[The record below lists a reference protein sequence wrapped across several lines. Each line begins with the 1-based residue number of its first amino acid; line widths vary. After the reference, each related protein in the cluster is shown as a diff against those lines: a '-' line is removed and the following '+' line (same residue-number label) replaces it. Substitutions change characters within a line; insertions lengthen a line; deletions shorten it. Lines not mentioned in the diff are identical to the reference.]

1 MTLSIASKEELPI
14 VRDLAYKIWPDTYGP
29 THTQAELDYM
39 LTKFYAVKSLEGQ
52 LDKGHVFV
60 LAKENGV
67 HLGFVSYEI
76 NSENTTK
83 TKIHKL
89 YVLPETQGKG
99 IGKMLVDYVKKEAL
113 SNRNSALFL
122 NVNKL
127 NKAQY
132 FYTKYGFSITQDIII
147 DIGNGY
153 VMDDYVMEFKL

>member
-1 MTLSIASKEELPI
+1 MTLSIATKEQLPI
-14 VRDLAYKIWPDTYGP
+14 IRDLAYKIWPDTYGS

-39 LTKFYAVKSLEGQ
+39 LTKFYAVESLENQ
-52 LDKGHVFV
+52 LNNGHAFI
-60 LAKENGV
+60 LATENDIN
-67 HLGFVSYEI
+67 LGFVSYEI
-76 NSENTTK
+76 NAENTTK

-99 IGKMLVDYVKKEAL
+99 IGKILVDYVRNEAII
-113 SNRNSALFL
+113 NANSTLFL

-127 NKAQY
+127 NNAQY

-153 VMDDYVMEFKL
+153 VMDDYVMEIKL